1 MTNFFKN
8 KLSSKKYNNII
19 SNYRE
24 TITNEFLIR
33 NTGLF
38 IGDKAFYKIVKIFE
52 ILKSIKKVN
61 GEIIEFGVWNG
72 NNLVTIKK
80 LIDYLEMKKEVIGYD
95 NFKGMKKA
103 DEGNLFKGNLNLL
116 TYIIKFFK
124 LSKVRL
130 IRDDILNLKKNLKK
144 IPKLSLIYIDC
155 DMYDTTKIILDLLNK
170 KLSKKGLIVFDEAIL
185 GNGGEGKAAKLFYK
199 KNKSKFREITLK
211 KYYQPDYILEKK

>member
-1 MTNFFKN
+1 MINFFKN

-19 SNYRE
+19 SNYRR
-24 TITNEFLIR
+24 TITNKFLIK

-38 IGDKAFYKIVKIFE
+38 IGDKALYKIVKIFE

-80 LIDYLEMKKEVIGYD
+80 LIDYLEMNKEVIGYD
-95 NFKGMKKA
+95 NFRGMKKA

-130 IRDDILNLKKNLKK
+130 IRDDILNLKRNLKK
-144 IPKLSLIYIDC
+144 IPNLSLIYIDC
-155 DMYDTTKIILDLLNK
+155 DMIPQK
-170 KLSKKGLIVFDEAIL
+170 KF
-185 GNGGEGKAAKLFYK
+185 
-199 KNKSKFREITLK
+199 
-211 KYYQPDYILEKK
+211 